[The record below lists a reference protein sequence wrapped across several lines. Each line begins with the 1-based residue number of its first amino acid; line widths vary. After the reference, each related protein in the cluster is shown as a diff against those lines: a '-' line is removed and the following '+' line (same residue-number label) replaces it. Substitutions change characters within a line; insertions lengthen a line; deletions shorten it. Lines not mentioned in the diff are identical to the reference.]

1 MRKDARK
8 VAFSLIYEY
17 FFTHQK
23 ENIDFEQFTQKEDTD
38 DTVFELDGADKS
50 YITNLYDKVIQN
62 FEEYKSKV
70 VELSKGFREDRLY
83 KVDLA
88 ILLMAVC
95 EIDSKI
101 VPIPI
106 AINEAVN
113 LAKIYSTDNS
123 SGFINGIL
131 SEYVKNIKE

>member
-23 ENIDFEQFTQKEDTD
+23 DDIDFGQFTQKEDTD

-50 YITNLYDKVIQN
+50 YVTNLYNKVIEN
-62 FEEYKSKV
+62 FDDYKGKV

-88 ILLMAVC
+88 ILIMAVC
-95 EIDSKI
+95 EIDCKI
-101 VPIPI
+101 VPIPV